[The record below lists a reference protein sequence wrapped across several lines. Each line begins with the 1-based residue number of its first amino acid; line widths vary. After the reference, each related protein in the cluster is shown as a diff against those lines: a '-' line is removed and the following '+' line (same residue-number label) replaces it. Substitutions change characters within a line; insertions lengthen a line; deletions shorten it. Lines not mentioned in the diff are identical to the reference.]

1 MTRPSPRRAIVT
13 AVRLFLAVWLVAFSL
28 QSADVFALVAP
39 DGCAELGQ
47 ADGAGDR
54 CPDDTCVTC
63 ICCAR
68 RPGPAATPMAL
79 EFAPPA
85 IAVPPVVIA
94 PFTSALPRPILHVPK
109 AI

>member
-1 MTRPSPRRAIVT
+1 M
-13 AVRLFLAVWLVAFSL
+13 RLFLAVWLVAFSL

-54 CPDDTCVTC
+54 CPDDSCATC

-68 RPGPAATPMAL
+68 RPGPAATPVTL
-79 EFAPPA
+79 EFEPPA
-85 IAVPPVVIA
+85 IAASPAVISLSS
-94 PFTSALPRPILHVPK
+94 SASPRQILHVPK
-109 AI
+109 AR